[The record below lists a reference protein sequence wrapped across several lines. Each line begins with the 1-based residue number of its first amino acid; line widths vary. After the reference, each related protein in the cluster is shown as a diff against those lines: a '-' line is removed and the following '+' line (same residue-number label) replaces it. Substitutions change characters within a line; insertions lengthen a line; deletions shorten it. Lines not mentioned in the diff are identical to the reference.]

1 MMDLPRSTYY
11 YKSRDKT
18 GKEREDADLRDRIE
32 RLALRFPRYGYRR
45 MTAQLKRD
53 GLKVNHKRVLRIMG
67 ASDLLCRVKRKFV
80 RTTDSNHDY
89 RIYPNLYRNR
99 VPDGPNQIWVADI
112 TYIRLSTDF
121 VYLAVI
127 LDAYSRK
134 VVGWSLSRKIDAQ
147 LTCAALKVAI
157 TSRWP
162 SRGCIHHSDR
172 GVQYAAHV
180 YTELLQEH
188 GFQISMSRRGN
199 PYDNAQAESFFK
211 TLKCE
216 EVYLTE
222 YSSMK
227 EVKNRLGEFID
238 QVYNKERLHSA
249 LGYVSP
255 AEFEYHANPAIGGA
269 NGGEINNNGH
279 KGDVLT
285 WQEICPT

>member
-1 MMDLPRSTYY
+1 MDLPRSTYY

-18 GKEREDADLRDRIE
+18 GKEREEADLRDRIE

-45 MTAQLKRD
+45 VTAQLQRD

-67 ASDLLCRVKRKFV
+67 ASDLLCRVKRRFV
-80 RTTDSNHDY
+80 RTTDSNHAY
-89 RIYPNLYRNR
+89 RVYPNLYRNR
-99 VPDGPNQIWVADI
+99 VPDGPNQVWVADI

-172 GVQYAAHV
+172 GVQYAAQALSV
-180 YTELLQEH
+180 SCRNT
-188 GFQISMSRRGN
+188 GSRSACRVEVI
-199 PYDNAQAESFFK
+199 PTTMLRPRVFARPSNAKRCTCRNIA
-211 TLKCE
+211 
-216 EVYLTE
+216 
-222 YSSMK
+222 
-227 EVKNRLGEFID
+227 
-238 QVYNKERLHSA
+238 
-249 LGYVSP
+249 P
-255 AEFEYHANPAIGGA
+255 
-269 NGGEINNNGH
+269 
-279 KGDVLT
+279 
-285 WQEICPT
+285 